1 MSFSPVCCSWLSLL
15 TQQVLL
21 ILCTQ
26 CTRSSRPRYILL
38 YQPFVSIPQVTSQ
51 VSWSSPS
58 SHLTHSTGAAVR
70 GETVKVLSLLG
81 SSHKGLNLEVF
92 VFSQR
97 CAGVSP
103 AAGHSQAEKWF
114 FSRALWSLD
123 FPIKGDWFACL
134 CIEARLFSEISLWS
148 CNRSNDDVTADVLMF
163 PSGYHHVSVSV
174 HFQRG
179 Y

>member
-21 ILCTQ
+21 ILCTP

-38 YQPFVSIPQVTSQ
+38 YQPFVSVPQVTSQ

-58 SHLTHSTGAAVR
+58 SHLTHSTGAAAR

-81 SSHKGLNLEVF
+81 SSHKGLNLDVF

-123 FPIKGDWFACL
+123 FHIKGDWFACL
-134 CIEARLFSEISLWS
+134 CIEAWLFLKSASEAVIGQTMTWQ
-148 CNRSNDDVTADVLMF
+148 LMF
-163 PSGYHHVSVSV
+163 PSGYHHVSVSI